1 MRKFKVFLPSVLAI
15 IVGCA
20 LTMCSN
26 DQARRGNNYA
36 SNNTISVSSLA
47 NDIHVKVK
55 ELGKY
60 K

>member
-1 MRKFKVFLPSVLAI
+1 MKKLKVLWPSVLAI
-15 IVGCA
+15 IVGCT

-36 SNNTISVSSLA
+36 SNNTISVSRPA
-47 NDIHVKVK
+47 NDFHEIVKV
-55 ELGKY
+55 LRKY